1 MSTHFTFTYLL
12 LWLTDDRVR
21 VKGSRCCFQSG
32 IFFLF
37 LLLLCEENPEVFKT
51 QGQSRLLFLLQCL
64 LGLSCAWVFTWLKNL
79 PKSRTFF
86 KGPTSYPLFT
96 FFFHPR
102 AALHKKWWKP
112 SKWKN
117 IHIFV
122 GSEGEENYFWYH
134 ILGMLLHLKQAPP
147 CIIFLTLVSLSVEIT
162 GETLFTFA
170 VNIFFFFF

>member
-1 MSTHFTFTYLL
+1 MTVSEWRGVGAVFRVEYFSCSCFYSVKKILRFPRLKVRADYSFCCSVCSVCRALECLLDWKTYQNPEPFLKVPRHTHFSL
-12 LWLTDDRVR
+12 
-21 VKGSRCCFQSG
+21 
-32 IFFLF
+32 
-37 LLLLCEENPEVFKT
+37 
-51 QGQSRLLFLLQCL
+51 
-64 LGLSCAWVFTWLKNL
+64 
-79 PKSRTFF
+79 
-86 KGPTSYPLFT
+86 

-170 VNIFFFFF
+170 VNIFFFFFK